1 MRWSRCCWRQKL
13 VHTDHPFPLG
23 EVLIILEIFK
33 VNIFRLQ
40 VLLIQHFIDW
50 WRWILTEWCL
60 RSMFQEIKLYEHP
73 ALTYLL
79 NQNQT
84 KIGKKLQH
92 KHLHG
97 KWPYPA
103 SSSRTGAFAASLSH
117 AAAVGRQ
124 WPYYVAKPIIRSAY
138 QAINEAIV
146 WNYKVWP
153 CNVMHG
159 LLVKPIW
166 CQAYPNISP

>member
-1 MRWSRCCWRQKL
+1 MCGNWAKYCSRQEL
-13 VHTDHPFPLG
+13 INALIAMLLATEIGSYEPPISLG
-23 EVLIILEIFK
+23 RSFDKTLEIFK

-40 VLLIQHFIDW
+40 VLLILYFIDW
-50 WRWILTEWCL
+50 WGWILTEWCL

-73 ALTYLL
+73 AVTYLL
-79 NQNQT
+79 YQNQT

-117 AAAVGRQ
+117 AAVAGRQ

-138 QAINEAIV
+138 QAINEAMV
-146 WNYKVWP
+146 RNYKAWS
-153 CNVMHG
+153 CNV
-159 LLVKPIW
+159 
-166 CQAYPNISP
+166 